1 MRRLGY
7 CIRRWKLEIIQF
19 WDGRGRPN
27 HGALSRASVA
37 INPPALKLFRGN
49 LTEASIRLAQHTPP
63 TNFFFDAKEIED
75 LAGDS
80 GDRISVRSESSC
92 LSSSSFA
99 INLFPLYS
107 THHRGSRKLA
117 ASRISKCKLTKLTI
131 ILSMVFENC
140 GMLSPRDHAP
150 TGLPAYPLEI
160 PRCLATQRSV
170 SNGQIPP
177 PVDN

>member
-7 CIRRWKLEIIQF
+7 CIRRWKLEIRQF
-19 WDGRGRPN
+19 WDGQAPKPWHFVPCQCR
-27 HGALSRASVA
+27 HQ
-37 INPPALKLFRGN
+37 PPALKLFRGN

-63 TNFFFDAKEIED
+63 TNFFFNAKEIGD

-80 GDRISVRSESSC
+80 GDRISVRSESSR

-131 ILSMVFENC
+131 ILSMVVENWGC
-140 GMLSPRDHAP
+140 CHHVTMPQRAF
-150 TGLPAYPLEI
+150 LPI
-160 PRCLATQRSV
+160 RFR
-170 SNGQIPP
+170 
-177 PVDN
+177 